1 MTLDVVLVKIYNWG
15 HADKS
20 EVVYNVKFIDQNN
33 QTLFDEKHCEKI
45 STKLSK
51 FHPQLNKYTINLSN

>member
-20 EVVYNVKFIDQNN
+20 EVVYNVKFID
-33 QTLFDEKHCEKI
+33 
-45 STKLSK
+45 
-51 FHPQLNKYTINLSN
+51 